1 MAKLCKWCGEP
12 VNTAIYPLQPE
23 DVCTG
28 CWEIIILEEAEFL
41 REKGIDLSE
50 QITTAFAGSNSN

>member
-1 MAKLCKWCGEP
+1 MEKPCQWCGDP
-12 VNTAIYPLQPE
+12 VE
-23 DVCTG
+23 DRDVCAG
-28 CWEIIILEEAEFL
+28 CLNTVMEEDEFL